1 MDAQKELSHLREFAE
16 QETKRAESLR
26 TQVEEQINLINSLR
40 AENETLKRQ
49 LHAMKEADGRAYK
62 TEASVVGMGE

>member
-1 MDAQKELSHLREFAE
+1 MDAQQELSHLREFAD
-16 QETKRAESLR
+16 QETKRAEALR

-49 LHAMKEADGRAYK
+49 LYAMKEADGRAYK
-62 TEASVVGMGE
+62 TEASGVGMGE